1 MNKLSRPFM
10 HSIFSYKYYFA
21 SAALFVL
28 GVGLFSAARTSFV
41 PSCSNPHVIEK
52 LKLILSAQ
60 TTGQV
65 YSVNKVTSV
74 FDVNQI
80 ESPTSSSRTCAAGV
94 TIEGSELGTINYII
108 TIPAPGSVE
117 KLSLNTSLN

>member
-1 MNKLSRPFM
+1 MNNAA
-10 HSIFSYKYYFA
+10 HSFIQLTKSYKYYIA
-21 SAALFVL
+21 SVALFFL
-28 GVGLFSAARTSFV
+28 GAGLFTEGRTAAV

-52 LKLILSAQ
+52 LKLILSSQ

-65 YSVNKVTSV
+65 YSVNKVNSI

-80 ESPTSSSRTCAAGV
+80 ETPTPTSRTCAAGV

-108 TIPAPGSVE
+108 SIPAPGSQE
-117 KLSLNTSLN
+117 KLSINTSLN

>member
-1 MNKLSRPFM
+1 MKNFPRNISHSLWSR
-10 HSIFSYKYYFA
+10 KYYFA
-21 SAALFVL
+21 SAVLFL
-28 GVGLFSAARTSFV
+28 IGAGLFSEVRTAFV

-94 TIEGSELGTINYII
+94 TIEGSELGTINYILS
-108 TIPAPGSVE
+108 IPAPGSIE
-117 KLSLNTSLN
+117 KLSINTSLN